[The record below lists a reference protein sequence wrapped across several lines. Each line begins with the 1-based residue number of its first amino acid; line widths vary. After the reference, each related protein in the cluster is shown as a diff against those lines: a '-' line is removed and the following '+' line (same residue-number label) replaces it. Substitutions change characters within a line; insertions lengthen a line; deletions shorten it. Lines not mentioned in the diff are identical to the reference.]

1 MFKNILFPVKKNE
14 KVGRVLEMA
23 RFLRIFDTEKIIL
36 LHVGKNTGTNRIT
49 NLKRIQEALENE
61 SYTTELIFRQ
71 GHVPAQIVRAGTEKE
86 ASFISLPWKRKNP
99 IRRAIMGNVSS
110 DVIRL
115 SNQPVLVHK
124 KSKGFSAEKELNNV
138 LYATGL
144 MSTDIKILNYLTYRG
159 FKAQNLI
166 LFHVGERAPDPVA
179 EEDRIKRVH
188 NSMSGIEEKCT
199 HCFDQIEKIEAVA
212 AGSVSTRIA
221 RKASRK
227 GAGLIII
234 GKVDTQRPFE
244 KITGSVAESLPEK
257 ANCPV
262 LIIPGGYR
270 DVEKN
275 HEEEKTNEKN

>member
-14 KVGRVLEMA
+14 RVGRVLEMA
-23 RFLRIFDTEKIIL
+23 RFLRVFDTEKIIL
-36 LHVGKNTGTNRIT
+36 LHVGKNNGTNRIT
-49 NLKRIQEALENE
+49 NFYRIQEALENE
-61 SYTTELIFRQ
+61 SYTTELLFRQ
-71 GHVPAQIVRAGTEKE
+71 GHVPAQIVRAGIEKD

-99 IRRAIMGNVSS
+99 IRRAIMGNVAS

-124 KSKGFSAEKELNNV
+124 KSKKFSQEKELNNV

-166 LFHVGERAPDPVA
+166 LLHVGERAPDPVA

-188 NSMSGIEEKCT
+188 NSMAGIEEKCT
-199 HCFDQIEKIEAVA
+199 HCFDSIEKIEAT
-212 AGSVSTRIA
+212 AGSVSTQIA
-221 RKASRK
+221 RIASRK
-227 GAGLIII
+227 RAGLIII
-234 GKVDTQRPFE
+234 GKVDKQRPFE

-270 DVEKN
+270 GIEN
-275 HEEEKTNEKN
+275 NPEEEKNNEKR